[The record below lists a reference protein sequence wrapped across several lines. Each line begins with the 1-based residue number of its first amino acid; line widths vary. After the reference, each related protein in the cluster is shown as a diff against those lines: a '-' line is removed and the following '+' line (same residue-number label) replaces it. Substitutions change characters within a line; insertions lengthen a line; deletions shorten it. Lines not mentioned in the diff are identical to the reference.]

1 MTKPRTFIPVIATAV
16 ALAVAGCGGDDETET
31 AAEATGATGLTDADA
46 PISYDI
52 TAEEFILATN
62 KEEILDEYM
71 ANEPNNC
78 SKVDGDFIL
87 TASAAA
93 TNFPED
99 APLEDVVVDICG
111 EP

>member
-1 MTKPRTFIPVIATAV
+1 MTKTRTSIPLIATAV
-16 ALAVAGCGGDDETET
+16 ALAIAGCGGDDDAET
-31 AAEATGATGLTDADA
+31 AAEATGATGLSDADA
-46 PISYDI
+46 PVSYDI
-52 TAEEFILATN
+52 TVEEFILATN

-93 TNFPED
+93 TNFPDD
-99 APLEDVVVDICG
+99 APLDDVIVDICG

>member
-1 MTKPRTFIPVIATAV
+1 MSKTRTFATLLATAL
-16 ALAVAGCGGDDETET
+16 ALAVGGCGGDDDT
-31 AAEATGATGLTDADA
+31 AAETTGATGLSSADA
-46 PISYDI
+46 PVSYDI
-52 TAEEFILATN
+52 TVEEFILATN

-93 TNFPED
+93 TNFPDD
-99 APLEDVVVDICG
+99 APLDDVIVDICG